1 MTKEI
6 KTIGLLTGGGDCP
19 GLNAVIRA
27 AVLAGSYDHGWI
39 LVGFLD
45 GFEGLMD
52 ERYINLTPQSVRG
65 ILSQGGTILGTSNRG
80 NPFEWLV
87 KEGGETRVVDR
98 SERVINTMKGLGLD
112 ALIVIGGDGTM
123 AVSKLFMDK
132 YGIKVIGVPK
142 TIDNDLQV
150 TDVTF
155 GFATAVVTAT
165 EAIDK
170 LHTTAASHH
179 RVMVLE
185 VMGRYVGWIALESGV
200 AGGAD
205 VILIPEIPYDIDAV
219 CSKIIHRRS
228 RGSTFSI
235 VVVAEGAY
243 PKGGSI
249 SLLNPEMKG
258 TIHEKLG
265 GGGLKIAKQIEENTG
280 METRTTVLGHLQRGG
295 SPCSFDRYL
304 GTRFGR
310 AAVELVQKGKY
321 GHMVCYRGGK
331 IEDIPIADAIG
342 GFKSI
347 DPDGDLVQGAES
359 LGISFGR

>member
-1 MTKEI
+1 MSENI
-6 KTIGLLTGGGDCP
+6 KTIGILTGGGDCP

-27 AVLAGSYDHGWI
+27 VVLTASYEYGWI
-39 LVGFLD
+39 CVGFLD

-65 ILSQGGTILGTSNRG
+65 ILPQGGTILGSSNRG
-80 NPFEWLV
+80 NPFEWPV
-87 KEGGETRVVDR
+87 KEGGERKIVDR
-98 SERVINTMKGLGLD
+98 SERVYETIRGLGLD

-123 AVSKLFMDK
+123 HVSKMFMDK

-142 TIDNDLQV
+142 TIDNDLQA
-150 TDVTF
+150 TEVTF

-185 VMGRYVGWIALESGV
+185 VMGRNVGWIALESGV

-205 VILIPEIPYDIDAV
+205 VILIPEIPYDMEKV
-219 CSKIIHRRS
+219 CDKIHRRRS
-228 RGSTFSI
+228 RGSNFSI
-235 VVVAEGAY
+235 VVVAEGAK
-243 PKGGSI
+243 PAGGDVI
-249 SLLNPEMKG
+249 LLNPEMKG

-265 GGGLKIAKQIEENTG
+265 GVGFKVAKDIEAGTG
-280 METRTTVLGHLQRGG
+280 METRATVLGHLQRGG
-295 SPCSFDRYL
+295 QPCSFDRYL
-304 GTRFGR
+304 STRFGR
-310 AAVELVQKGKY
+310 AAADLVKAEKF
-321 GHMVCYRGGK
+321 GHMVCYRGGE
-331 IEDIPIADAIG
+331 IQSIPIADAIG
-342 GFKSI
+342 GFKSV
-347 DPDGDLVQGAES
+347 DPDGDGVRTAEA

>member
-1 MTKEI
+1 MTDNL
-6 KTIGLLTGGGDCP
+6 KTIGILTGGGDCP

-27 AVLAGSYDHGWI
+27 IVLTASYKYGWI
-39 LVGFLD
+39 CVGFLD

-52 ERYINLTPQSVRG
+52 QRYINLTPQSVRG
-65 ILSQGGTILGTSNRG
+65 ILPVGGTILGTSNRG

-87 KEGGETRVVDR
+87 KEHGTTKKVDR
-98 SERVINTMKGLGLD
+98 SEQVIETINGLGLD
-112 ALIVIGGDGTM
+112 ALIAIGGDGTM
-123 AVSKLFMDK
+123 TVSKMFMDK

-142 TIDNDLQV
+142 TIDNDLQA
-150 TDVTF
+150 TEVTF
-155 GFATAVVTAT
+155 GYATAVITAT
-165 EAIDK
+165 EALDK

-179 RVMVLE
+179 RVMVME
-185 VMGRYVGWIALESGV
+185 VMGRGVGWIALESGV

-205 VILIPEIPYDIDAV
+205 VILIPEIPYEID
-219 CSKIIHRRS
+219 KICEKIQKRRS
-228 RGSTFSI
+228 RGSNFSI
-235 VVVAEGAY
+235 VVVAEGA
-243 PKGGSI
+243 KAKDGDV

-265 GGGLKIAKQIEENTG
+265 GVGMKIAKEIELCTG

-310 AAVELVQKGKY
+310 AAVELVEQKKY
-321 GHMVCYRGGK
+321 GHMVCYKGGN
-331 IEDIPIADAIG
+331 IESIPIEQSIG
-342 GFKSI
+342 GFKSV
-347 DPDGDLVQGAES
+347 DPAGERVATAEA